1 MSSPSLKGNSSLS
14 IDDAMMANPNQLA
27 NESGDCG
34 PSTAATGAHANKR
47 LWAGRVLTA
56 LAGLFMVFDGVGKLM
71 MPAQVVEAS
80 GRLGFPLSITPGV
93 GVLLLLCTL
102 VYLIPRTAV
111 LGALLLTGY
120 LGGAVAIQM
129 RAGSSIFETLFPV
142 LFAILVWAGVYLREN
157 RLCEIFPVRR
167 VCSATKNRPH

>member
-1 MSSPSLKGNSSLS
+1 MTTPSLDSNSSLAL
-14 IDDAMMANPNQLA
+14 DDAMKANRKQPA
-27 NESGDCG
+27 SESGDCG
-34 PSTAATGAHANKR
+34 PSTAATGARAKKR
-47 LWAGRVLTA
+47 IWTGRVLTGRI
-56 LAGLFMVFDGVGKLM
+56 LSIVAGQFMIFDGVGKLF

-93 GVLLLLCTL
+93 GVLLLLCAL

-129 RAGSSIFETLFPV
+129 RAGSPVFETVFPV
-142 LFAILVWAGVYLREN
+142 LFAILMWAGIYLRED
-157 RLCEIFPVRR
+157 RLRGLLPLRCGRL
-167 VCSATKNRPH
+167 